1 MVPGPVASAPGLC
14 YVRGPECN
22 ISDMIP
28 KILHA
33 FWGGPPMPM
42 HLRDYLRMWEDLHPD
57 WELKVWSPDTLPEL
71 RNQDLFDQPEKYSP
85 ASNPWQWKSDLA
97 RYELLC
103 DQGGLYIDCDL
114 EPLKSV
120 EPLVQG
126 CNAVV
131 AREDRTYINNAF
143 LGTVPR
149 GRYISAIL
157 AGLRRSVLAQPR
169 ARVNR
174 QIGAHYITRIAR
186 RVPDVRILDAGLIY
200 PLHWSELDQR
210 DTKPVG
216 EAYTKHHWQNRTDL
230 IAKGEL

>member
-33 FWGGPPMPM
+33 FWGGPPMPA
-42 HLRDYLRMWEDLHPD
+42 HLRSYLRRWEDLHPD
-57 WELKVWSPDTLPEL
+57 WELKVWSSGTLPEL
-71 RNQDLFDQPEKYSP
+71 RN
-85 ASNPWQWKSDLA
+85 
-97 RYELLC
+97 
-103 DQGGLYIDCDL
+103 QGGLYIDCDL
-114 EPLKSV
+114 EPLKSI

-186 RVPDVRILDAGLIY
+186 RIPDVRILDAGLIY